1 MQARVF
7 ANTKDMPREQWLETR
22 RKGIGGSD
30 AAAILGMSHYSTP
43 YSVFADKMGALPE
56 KEDSEAMRQGRDLEE
71 YVAERFTAETGIKV
85 RRRYQM
91 LQHPDYPFML
101 ADIDRE
107 CVGLKDIRAGLEIK
121 TTRDIYL
128 KRFKD
133 GEFPDEYYCQCMHYL
148 AVTGWDRWYLA
159 VLVYGTDFMVFQID
173 RDEDEIK
180 ALIETETAFWNDF
193 TQGKAPAVDGRAPT
207 ENAVSAMYPAAD
219 AESDDIELSCGD
231 AVSNYMALEAQIK
244 VLERERDRNK
254 EIIQTEL
261 KEAPTGRVGRY
272 RVAWKPTTTRRLDV
286 KRYEKDNRIDDSYYK
301 TTTSR
306 RFAVREVKDNA

>member
-1 MQARVF
+1 MQARIF
-7 ANTKDMPREQWLETR
+7 ANTKDMPREQWLEAR

-43 YSVFADKMGALPE
+43 YSVFAEKMGALPE

-91 LQHPDYPFML
+91 LQHPEYPFML

-107 CVGLKDIRAGLEIK
+107 CVGLKGIRAGLEIK

-159 VLVYGTDFMVFQID
+159 VLVYGTNFMVFQID
-173 RDEDEIK
+173 RDEAEIRS
-180 ALIETETAFWNDF
+180 LIETEKAFWDAF
-193 TQGKAPAVDGRAPT
+193 TQGIAPAVDGRAPT
-207 ENAVSAMYPAAD
+207 ESAVSAMYPDAD
-219 AESDDIELSCGD
+219 ESSDDVELSCGD
-231 AVSNYMALEAQIK
+231 AVSNYIALETQIK
-244 VLERERDRNK
+244 LLERERDRNK
-254 EIIQTEL
+254 EIIQLEL
-261 KEAPTGRVGRY
+261 QDAPTGRVGRY
-272 RVAWKPTTTRRLDV
+272 RVAWKPTTTRRLDM
-286 KRYEKDNRIDDSYYK
+286 KRYEKDHEIEESYYK